1 MKAERNPPGLA
12 TERVEAKAGG
22 PFAHSDDTSG
32 LARRRDAALRL
43 PPLDGGHRDTWY
55 PRELSEHETRRLCN
69 QLAADGFDL
78 GYLETRFGIV
88 ARRSA

>member
-1 MKAERNPPGLA
+1 MAKENPLGLV
-12 TERVEAKAGG
+12 TERVEAKTGG

-43 PPLDGGHRDTWY
+43 PPLDDGHRDTWY

-69 QLAADGFDL
+69 ELAVDGFSL
-78 GYLETRFGIV
+78 GYLERRYGIA
-88 ARRSA
+88 ARRFA